1 MAFDGIVTRAMVRK
15 LQDKILLGK
24 IEKVYQPE
32 ADELVFHIHT
42 KNGNVRLFA
51 SAGSAHARVC
61 FINENPINP
70 PAPLAFCMLLRKHL
84 QGGRITEI
92 KQKDSER
99 IIEISL
105 ETLNELGFT
114 MSKKLIFEIM
124 GKHSNIILVD
134 IASGKIIDSIK
145 RVSFDSSRVRQ
156 VLPGMIYQYPPAQ
169 GKIPFAE
176 ISDEQ
181 LAVLPQDGKA
191 ILRAV
196 GGIAPAFAE
205 ELATHCGSARTAYFR
220 SVLTAIDSG
229 SYGDIAMS
237 FIKAANQSPIN
248 DTIGIVTASPDNF
261 DNRFG
266 GDNSSG
272 SDDSF
277 GIATPSLSRNC
288 SLSVSNNCR
297 TSVAEEL
304 VSANEQLPAVVYF
317 DETGKPLDFYPFP
330 LSELETAADVRRF
343 GDLSTAM
350 EFYFDRKETSN
361 QGRQKSHD
369 LIKSVTALL
378 DKMYLKK
385 KRLSEDLLK
394 AENSEDL
401 RLYGELLT
409 ANIHLVKAGMK
420 SVEVINYYDGSTV
433 SIPLDV
439 KQSPAK
445 NAQMYFKKY
454 GKSKTAIKEKQIQL
468 EENENEIKYLES
480 VLVFL
485 ENTDDVSEIEAIRSE
500 LIETGYVRRRKQ
512 AGGFRDK
519 KYKPQPYKYTLSNG
533 MSVLVGRNNKENDIL
548 TCKTA
553 NSKDLWLHTKDIP
566 GSHVI
571 VQSGGIELDE
581 ASIWE
586 AAAIAAYHSKARSS
600 ENVPVDYVTA
610 KYVKKPAGAKPGMVI
625 FTNNRT
631 VWVNPAL
638 PASEQ
643 I

>member
-1 MAFDGIVTRAMVRK
+1 MAFDGIVTRAMVRE
-15 LQDKILLGK
+15 LQDRILLGK

-42 KNGNVRLFA
+42 KNGNVKLLA

-61 FINENPINP
+61 FITENPVNP

-92 KQKDSER
+92 TQKDSER

-124 GKHSNIILVD
+124 GKHSNIVLVD

-145 RVSFDSSRVRQ
+145 RVSFDVNRVRQ
-156 VLPGMIYQYPPAQ
+156 ILPGMIYQYPPAQ
-169 GKIPFAE
+169 DKIPFGE
-176 ISDEQ
+176 ISAEQ
-181 LAVLPQDGKA
+181 LEALPADGKS
-191 ILRAV
+191 ILRSV

-205 ELATHCGSARTAYFR
+205 ELALRAGKNRSDFMSGIMTAVESPNHDESRVY
-220 SVLTAIDSG
+220 LDESG
-229 SYGDIAMS
+229 A
-237 FIKAANQSPIN
+237 PI
-248 DTIGIVTASPDNF
+248 
-261 DNRFG
+261 
-266 GDNSSG
+266 
-272 SDDSF
+272 
-277 GIATPSLSRNC
+277 
-288 SLSVSNNCR
+288 
-297 TSVAEEL
+297 
-304 VSANEQLPAVVYF
+304 
-317 DETGKPLDFYPFP
+317 DFYPVA
-330 LSELETAADVRRF
+330 LSEIEESCTVQRF
-343 GDLSTAM
+343 GDLSSAM
-350 EFYFDRKETSN
+350 EFYFGKKESSN

-369 LIKSVTALL
+369 LIRSVNALL

-409 ANIHLVKAGMK
+409 ANIHLIQPGMK
-420 SVEVINYYDGSTV
+420 SVEVTNYYDGSTL

-439 KQSPAK
+439 KLSPSK
-445 NAQMYFKKY
+445 NAQHYFKKY

-468 EENENEIKYLES
+468 DENEAEIKYLES
-480 VLVFL
+480 VLSFL
-485 ENTDDVSEIEAIRSE
+485 ENTDDVLEIESIRAE
-500 LIETGYVRRRKQ
+500 LVETGYVRRRRQ
-512 AGGFRDK
+512 AGGFKEK
-519 KYKPQPYKYTLSNG
+519 KYKPAPYRYTLSNG

-548 TCKTA
+548 TFKTA
-553 NSKDLWLHTKDIP
+553 GNKDLWLHTKDIP

-571 VQSGGIELDE
+571 VQSGGAELVEE
-581 ASIWE
+581 AVWE
-586 AAAIAAYHSKARSS
+586 AAAIAAYHSKARTS
-600 ENVPVDYVTA
+600 ENVPVDYVPI

-631 VWVNPAL
+631 VYVNPAV
-638 PASEQ
+638 PK
-643 I
+643 